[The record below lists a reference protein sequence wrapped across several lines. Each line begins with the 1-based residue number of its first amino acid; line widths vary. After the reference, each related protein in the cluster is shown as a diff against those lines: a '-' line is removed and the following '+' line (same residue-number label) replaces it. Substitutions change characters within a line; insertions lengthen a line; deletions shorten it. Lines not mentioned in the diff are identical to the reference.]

1 MALSPFSL
9 QRSLLA
15 LAAAAALATLAACGG
30 GADAPSEG
38 AVKFVAQMRALAVQA
53 EVAAPVNPKAAA
65 VASTA
70 TGAAL
75 TTSVTAD
82 MVLDWAEFKFAS
94 LFPKLVVQKFP
105 AVVYAGVTY
114 NARAYSGPWGTRY
127 IGITPDGRI
136 FGLGDFTNNLLQAFE
151 TVAFWAA
158 QVDADRCAVTPSSCV
173 GTATPP
179 AGPLNDCTLPAAQA
193 LATGSRFLA
202 TYALSGSITG
212 QLTIDSLVQ
221 GAGTFEGQNAVKT
234 LNKIE
239 TSASSQGVTITS
251 KNDATSYEQD
261 GGNGFTKSLGSE
273 ASVSTGGVTVP
284 GVGTVGGSVSLIKTV
299 YSPAGLNVEFSIQ
312 PGQSIKKESA
322 ILSTVDGR
330 VQPLF
335 SSSTTFTFVARE
347 QVVVRGRNFSTC
359 KYTQTDG
366 SGSGITTTWHI
377 LNRGVAAKT
386 ETTTTI
392 NGKTN
397 TDLTEL
403 VQGSFNG
410 TPL

>member
-1 MALSPFSL
+1 MALSPSSL

-53 EVAAPVNPKAAA
+53 EVAAPVNPTAAA

-70 TGAAL
+70 AGAGL

-82 MVLDWAEFKFAS
+82 MLLDWVEYKFAS
-94 LFPKLVVQKFP
+94 LFPKLAVQRFP

-114 NARAYSGPWGTRY
+114 NARAYTGPWGTRY

-136 FGLGDFTNNLLQAFE
+136 FGLGDFTNNLLQAFD
-151 TVAFWAA
+151 TIAFWAA

-202 TYALSGSITG
+202 TYAITGSFTG
-212 QLTIDSLVQ
+212 QLSLDALVQ
-221 GAGTFEGQNAVKT
+221 GAGTFEGQNAIKVLSKS
-234 LNKIE
+234 E
-239 TSASSQGVTITS
+239 TSIVNQGITVSS
-251 KNDATSYEQD
+251 KNDSVSYEQD
-261 GGNGFTKSLGSE
+261 GGGGFTRSLGDE

-284 GVGTVGGSVSLIKTV
+284 GVGTVGGSVSTVKTV
-299 YSPAGLNVEFSIQ
+299 FTPSELNVEFSIQ
-312 PGQSIKKESA
+312 PGQSIKKNSS
-322 ILSTVDGR
+322 LVSTVDGR
-330 VQPLF
+330 VLPLV
-335 SSSTTFTFVARE
+335 SSSTTYAFVARE
-347 QVVVRGRNFSTC
+347 QITVRGRNYSTC
-359 KYTQTDG
+359 RYTETENSGG
-366 SGSGITTTWHI
+366 STSTNWYIV
-377 LNRGVAAKT
+377 NRGALARS

-392 NGKTN
+392 SGKTE
-397 TDLTEL
+397 TQLTEL
-403 VQGSFNG
+403 VQGSYNG